1 MFCLI
6 KLFLYFL
13 PLVIRFSFPDENKPV
28 ATATAGK
35 AAPSTAVTKAAP
47 AAVDKDGKAV
57 VAKPAAGNATGG
69 VVSGGHGAIIST
81 AFTHMRTVSAFS
93 MQHKVSEHYAQI
105 TKSLAMQRAQRAIVG
120 GFGFGGAQGALFLTY
135 ALLFWYGAT
144 LIKKGEISFLQ
155 LMSSIL
161 TLMLGAL
168 GLGTAL
174 GDLGDQKVGIETAAR
189 IFKLID
195 DGAASPIDGLS
206 VTGLRPSDKA
216 VGRIEL
222 KDVNFRYPTRPD
234 VRVCKGLTLTIEP
247 GEMVAFVGPSG
258 SGKSTVISLLLRFYD
273 PASGFVCVDGHDIK
287 EVNVRW
293 LRAQIGYVG
302 QEPVLFT
309 GTVQENIAK
318 GRIGSLDEPVMPLE
332 EAMKISDDGEASLC
346 PCCASLCGTVSP
358 QTHPHSHAAVPGS
371 DAVAA
376 EKDIELAQV
385 GTGGAEVDDDIVQA
399 CRASNAHD
407 FIQSFP
413 KGYDTDIGEGSI
425 MVSGGQKQRIAI
437 ARALIKKPTI
447 LLLDEATS
455 ALDATS
461 ERVVQESIDALQR
474 MKAQTTIVIAHR
486 LSTIR
491 NADKI
496 VVIDKGTAVEFGTHD
511 ELLAKNGLYATL
523 WNKQSGADPNR
534 SASPVRTAH
543 A

>member
-1 MFCLI
+1 MT
-6 KLFLYFL
+6 
-13 PLVIRFSFPDENKPV
+13 VN
-28 ATATAGK
+28 AGK
-35 AAPSTAVTKAAP
+35 NDAAAAP
-47 AAVDKDGKAV
+47 AKDTQDTKDVTTVATTSKDAVKTG
-57 VAKPAAGNATGG
+57 AAGNG

-93 MQHKVSEHYAQI
+93 MQHKVSEHYARI
-105 TKSLAMQRAQRAIVG
+105 TNDLAMARAQRAIVG
-120 GFGFGGAQGALFLTY
+120 GFGFGGSQAALFLTY

-144 LIKKGEISFLQ
+144 LIKSGEISFLQ

-174 GDLGDQKVGIETAAR
+174 GDLGDQTAGLQTAAR

-195 DGAASPIDGLS
+195 DGAASPIDGLAT
-206 VTGLRPSDKA
+206 TGVRPSDKA

-222 KDVNFRYPTRPD
+222 KNVNFRYPTRPD
-234 VRVCKGLTLTIEP
+234 VRVCKGLNLTIEP

-258 SGKSTVISLLLRFYD
+258 SGKSTVINLLLRFYD
-273 PASGFVCVDGHDIK
+273 PLSGQVVVDGHDIK

-318 GRIGSLDEPVMPLE
+318 GRIGSLDEPVISLE
-332 EAMKISDDGEASLC
+332 QAMKLSDENQVSMC
-346 PCCASLCGTVSP
+346 VCCARLCGPANNDHT
-358 QTHPHSHAAVPGS
+358 AVPS
-371 DAVAA
+371 AESAVAKTN
-376 EKDIELAQV
+376 KDIELAHV
-385 GTGGAEVDDDIVQA
+385 GVDDDIVEA
-399 CRASNAHD
+399 CKASNAHD

-461 ERVVQESIDALQR
+461 ERVVQESIDALQK

-496 VVIDKGTAVEFGTHD
+496 VVIDKGTVVEFGTHD
-511 ELLAKNGLYATL
+511 ELLAKAGLYATL
-523 WNKQSGADPNR
+523 WNKQSGNDTAANR
-534 SASPVRTAH
+534 AASPVRSAQH
-543 A
+543 